1 LVFCHQKFH
10 IFKIDKNSVRIEI
23 KTIVL
28 TFQKLAWNKKL
39 QAAQIYRK
47 AISPFLLDSSLQNGK
62 FLLKEKKNS
71 L

>member
-1 LVFCHQKFH
+1 
-10 IFKIDKNSVRIEI
+10 VRIEI